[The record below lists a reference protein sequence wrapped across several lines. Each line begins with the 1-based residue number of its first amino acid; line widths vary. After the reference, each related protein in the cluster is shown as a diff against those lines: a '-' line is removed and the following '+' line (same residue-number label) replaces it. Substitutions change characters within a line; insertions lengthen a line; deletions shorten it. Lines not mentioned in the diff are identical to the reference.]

1 MLLLYAVAFRLLGH
15 FDCLFSSFYC
25 TVRERERDRARVRVG
40 QQECSIERD
49 KRMAIAL
56 FMWPYNIVGSL
67 VGLGEAAGVGPEVGV
82 LGRSGAV
89 QRVF

>member
-1 MLLLYAVAFRLLGH
+1 MSVYFFLLH
-15 FDCLFSSFYC
+15 SE
-25 TVRERERDRARVRVG
+25 RERERDRARVRVG

-89 QRVF
+89 QRVVKGWSRHIIMHIFCN